1 MSYDEH
7 LHASVCEHYRS
18 WDTCAHD
25 DYPCDAENLLLHA
38 HETVSDETLTADY
51 IRFELESQLASILNS
66 SKAQVCEE
74 CAQECSEMLD
84 YVRGLK

>member
-1 MSYDEH
+1 MNYDAE
-7 LHASVCEHYRS
+7 LHASVCAHYKV

-25 DYPCDAENLLLHA
+25 EYPCDAEQLLLHA
-38 HETVSDETLTADY
+38 HETVSDESLSSDY
-51 IRFELESQLASILNS
+51 IRFELESQLASILAS

-74 CAQECSEMLD
+74 CANECSQMLD